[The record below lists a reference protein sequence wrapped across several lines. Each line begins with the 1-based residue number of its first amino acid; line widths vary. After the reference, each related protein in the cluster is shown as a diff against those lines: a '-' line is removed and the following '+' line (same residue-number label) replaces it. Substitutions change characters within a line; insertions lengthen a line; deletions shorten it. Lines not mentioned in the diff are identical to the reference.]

1 MIDPKLIRT
10 DPEKIITMLKDR
22 NVGYNFSKLL
32 EIDKKRRIL
41 ITELESYKMEKNKIS
56 QDISMKKKEGS
67 DISKKLIEMK
77 NVSIKIEDLNSNTKQ
92 IQEEYINQLES
103 IPNLIHDSVPRGTDN
118 KSNKEIEKWQPA
130 VGLNKNSRDHI
141 ELAERNDLIDIERAS
156 KISGSRFYFLKNQLV
171 KMNYALIS
179 FALEFINKKGYTMI
193 QPPYLMNRKP
203 MSGAVILSDFEEVIY
218 KIENQ
223 DLYLIGTSEHALA
236 AMHSDEIFSVDDLPL
251 RYASISP
258 CFRKEAGSH
267 GRDTKGIFRVHQFEK
282 VEIFSVINPEES
294 WNQHEK
300 ILSDVK
306 QFYKELEIPYKIVLL
321 SSGDMG
327 KVAAKTF
334 DIEAWLPGQNN
345 YREIVSCSNCTDYQ
359 SRRLG
364 IKFRNKPHE
373 ESRLTHTLN
382 STLTATERTLIAII
396 ENYQNEDGSITIP
409 KVLRSY
415 MNNQKEIDSSYA

>member
-1 MIDPKLIRT
+1 MIDPKLMRAE
-10 DPEKIITMLKDR
+10 PEKVINMLKDR
-22 NVGYNFSKLL
+22 NVELDISELL
-32 EIDKKRRIL
+32 EIDRGRREL
-41 ITELESYKMEKNKIS
+41 ITELESYKMQRNNIS
-56 QDISMKKKEGS
+56 KDISTKKRQGI
-67 DISKKLIEMK
+67 DITEILTEMK
-77 NVSIKIEDLNSNTKQ
+77 NISTKIEDLQNNAKKSQ
-92 IQEEYINQLES
+92 DEYNNRLES
-103 IPNLIHDSVPRGTDN
+103 IPNLIHDSVPIGIDD
-118 KSNKEIEKWQPA
+118 KSNKEIEKWQPET
-130 VGLNKNSRDHI
+130 GLNKNSLDHI
-141 ELAERNDLIDIERAS
+141 ELSEKNDLVDIERAS
-156 KISGSRFYFLKNQLV
+156 KISGSRFYFLKNEFV
-171 KMNYALIS
+171 KMNYALIA
-179 FALEFINKKGYTMI
+179 FALEYINKKGYAML

-218 KIENQ
+218 KIEEQ

-236 AMHSDEIFSVDDLPL
+236 ARHSDEIFSKDDLP
-251 RYASISP
+251 RKYVSISP

-282 VEIFSVINPEES
+282 VEIFSITDPESS
-294 WNQHEK
+294 WNQHEE

-306 QFYKELEIPYKIVLL
+306 QFYKELEIPYRIMLL

-345 YREIVSCSNCTDYQ
+345 YRELVSCSNCTDFQ
-359 SRRLG
+359 SRRLS

-373 ESRLTHTLN
+373 ESILTHTLN

-409 KVLRSY
+409 RALRSY
-415 MNNQKEIDSSYA
+415 MNNQKEITPT